1 MQVLID
7 TYFEACKGE
16 PLMVDGTPYFDKY
29 GNPVI
34 INSHPPTITGLALA
48 LGFTSRQALLNYQAK
63 PEFVDTVT
71 RAKLRVEA
79 YCEERLFDK
88 DGQRGA
94 QFSLAMNFKWRQEEP
109 QDDQKDTGVIEIGGQ
124 AEEPKPPEELVAQ
137 MMEEAQGIG
146 APGAAQRSG
155 CAGERTSDGM
165 SEPSRPRGGE

>member
-1 MQVLID
+1 MQALID
-7 TYFEACKGE
+7 AYFEACKGE
-16 PLMVDGTPYFDKY
+16 PLMVAGEPFLDKH

-34 INSHPPTITGLALA
+34 LNSRPPTITGLALA

-71 RAKLRVEA
+71 RAKMRVEA

-94 QFSLAMNFKWRQEEP
+94 QFSLALNFKWRQEDAQE
-109 QDDQKDTGVIEIGGQ
+109 DQKDTGVIEIGGQ

-137 MMEEAQGIG
+137 MMEEAMEGN
-146 APGAAQRSG
+146 
-155 CAGERTSDGM
+155 
-165 SEPSRPRGGE
+165 

>member
-1 MQVLID
+1 MQALID
-7 TYFEACKGE
+7 AYFETCKGE
-16 PLMVDGTPYFDKY
+16 PLMVNGEPFLDKH

-34 INSHPPTITGLALA
+34 LNSRPPTITGLALA

-71 RAKLRVEA
+71 RAKMRVEA

-94 QFSLAMNFKWRQEEP
+94 QFSLALNFKWRQEDVHE
-109 QDDQKDTGVIEIGGQ
+109 DQKDTGVIEIGGQ

-137 MMEEAQGIG
+137 MMEEARGIG

-155 CAGERTSDGM
+155 SVGDKEAQRNE
-165 SEPSRPRGGE
+165 